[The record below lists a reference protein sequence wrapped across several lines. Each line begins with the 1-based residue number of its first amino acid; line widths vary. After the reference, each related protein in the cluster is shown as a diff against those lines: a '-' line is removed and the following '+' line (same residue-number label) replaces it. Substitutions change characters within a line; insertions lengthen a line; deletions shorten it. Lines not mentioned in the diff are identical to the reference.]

1 MLSAEELL
9 GPNGPLPSLID
20 GHESRPDQLRMTQAV
35 EEQLAT
41 GGILVVEAGTGVGK
55 SLAYLLPAALWAK
68 ANERRVVI
76 STNTIP
82 LQDQLLKK
90 DLPVVRNILKSA
102 GLKDPIRYRQLV
114 GRGNYLCEH
123 RLHHA
128 QAEVTRGDQLFDDEG
143 RVLDDVERWNGR
155 DDHEGRRQEIPF
167 GVPPGT
173 WERINA
179 DADNCLNRRCNYFD
193 RCHFFNS
200 RKRAGSADLLVV
212 NHALLLADRVVR
224 SGGDEAEG
232 VLPDWDVAVLDEGH
246 HLQDCAT
253 RAFTVEVSRR
263 SLNRHLDRLANPRFR
278 DRGELATLEIALGQ
292 ITGTKETVAEKIADR
307 LHEELPIWVDSV
319 RDAADGLW
327 DRLIDS
333 FGEGGDARQVW
344 IDEHAA
350 SSDSWQSCNRELLG
364 LKTSLQQL
372 VYHLD
377 QVLGRIEAEA
387 LHENDD
393 AVRHGAL
400 GLQARRR
407 RLKDATE
414 SLEALEN
421 GEDWGCTWVNI
432 GRRPQNRKWSRDVG
446 LHRAPI
452 EVREMLESF
461 LYRGP
466 HALVMTS
473 ATLTTGPQDFR
484 LLVHQTGLD
493 LHEPDPRLLS
503 FGSPFNHSEQALL
516 ATLPQQPDPRQNRG
530 VDFEEASNEA
540 IDTLVRASDG
550 GALVLFTSWRQMR
563 GSFDHL
569 APGLFAQGFEVF
581 VQGQRGLGRTEL
593 LNRFRQRRRAVLFG
607 TDSFWEGVD
616 VRGEALRLVILTRL
630 PFRPPTEPIT
640 RARHLRI
647 ENEGG
652 RPFFSLTLPEA
663 ILKLRQGYGRLLRH
677 REDHGAVVILDPR
690 IESLGYGRRF
700 LRALPPARRL
710 KGNLATVSRAVAL
723 ATGVPH

>member
-1 MLSAEELL
+1 MRSAEELL
-9 GPNGPLPSLID
+9 GPDGPLPDLLP
-20 GHESRPDQLRMTQAV
+20 GHETRPDQLHMARAV
-35 EEQLAT
+35 EEQLT
-41 GGILVVEAGTGVGK
+41 HGGLLVVEAGTGVGK

-90 DLPVVRNILKSA
+90 DLPVVRKLLKAA
-102 GLKDPIRYRQLV
+102 GLNEPLRYRQLV

-123 RLHHA
+123 RLNHA
-128 QAEVTRGDQLFDDEG
+128 QAEVVRGDQLFDDEG
-143 RVLDDVERWNGR
+143 RVLADVERWNGG

-167 GVPPGT
+167 GVPAST
-173 WERINA
+173 WDRINA
-179 DADNCLNRRCNYFD
+179 DADNCLNRRCNYYD

-224 SGGDEAEG
+224 GGGDEAEG

-246 HLQDCAT
+246 HLQDIAT

-263 SLNRHLDRLANPRFR
+263 SLNRHLDRLANPRFK

-292 ITGTKETVAEKIADR
+292 VTGAKESIAERLADL
-307 LHEELPIWVDSV
+307 LHEDLHVWVDSV
-319 RDAADGLW
+319 RDAAESLW
-327 DRLIDS
+327 DQLIEAYSQDES
-333 FGEGGDARQVW
+333 RQVW
-344 IDEHAA
+344 IDRHAA
-350 SSDSWQSCNRELLG
+350 ESETWQSCSRQLRG

-377 QVLGRIEAEA
+377 RVLGQIEAES

-393 AVRHGAL
+393 AVRHGTL
-400 GLQARRR
+400 GIQSRRR
-407 RLKDATE
+407 RLHEASE
-414 SLEALEN
+414 SLDALEN
-421 GEDWGCTWVNI
+421 GEDWGCTWVEV
-432 GRRPQNRKWSRDVG
+432 GSMPKDRRWARNVG
-446 LHRAPI
+446 LNRAPV
-452 EVREMLESF
+452 EVREMLEEY
-461 LYRGP
+461 LYQGP

-493 LHEPDPRLLS
+493 LHQPEPRLLA
-503 FGSPFNHSEQALL
+503 FGSPFNHGEQALL
-516 ATLPQQPDPRQNRG
+516 ATLPNHPDPRQNG
-530 VDFEEASNEA
+530 GQDFESACDVA
-540 IDTLVRASDG
+540 IETLVRASEG
-550 GALVLFTSWRQMR
+550 GALVLFTSRRQMR
-563 GSFDHL
+563 GSFDRL
-569 APGLFAQGFEVF
+569 APALLGSGYQVF
-581 VQGQRGLGRTEL
+581 VQGQRGLARSEL
-593 LNRFRQRRRAVLFG
+593 LNRFRRQSKGVLFG

-616 VRGEALRLVILTRL
+616 VPGEALRLVILTRL
-630 PFRPPTEPIT
+630 PFKPPTEPIT
-640 RARHLRI
+640 RARHARI
-647 ENEGG
+647 EAEGG
-652 RPFFSLTLPEA
+652 RPFSVVTLPEA

-677 REDHGAVVILDPR
+677 REDYGAVVILDPR

-700 LRALPPARRL
+700 LKALPPARRL
-710 KGNLATVSRAVAL
+710 RGHLDTVVQAVSQ